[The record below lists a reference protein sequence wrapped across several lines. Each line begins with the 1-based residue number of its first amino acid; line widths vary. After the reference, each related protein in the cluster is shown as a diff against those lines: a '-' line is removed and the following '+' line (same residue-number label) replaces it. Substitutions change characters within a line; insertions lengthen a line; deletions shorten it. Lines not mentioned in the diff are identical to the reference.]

1 MEDRLQKFANLVD
14 AGGFTRGA
22 ERMHVSQPALSAAIK
37 KLEKELHAELFA
49 HDTRPIKLTEAGQL
63 AYDTGKTLIAQ
74 RTNLKQQLA
83 ELDGQKLPLRLGLID
98 SIAETLF
105 VHNRELDELEQWAHV
120 SLSINNSAL
129 LMQSVLQHDLDVAV
143 IVEQPTFSKMIHTEH
158 LGAEPLMVVARSDIA
173 PATQHAAAKGTL
185 PNFLSYNQT
194 STTHR
199 LVQAAAAQHAIELQP
214 RFYSTSPDIIL
225 KLVLAGRGTAALP
238 YLIVREYCENQVL
251 KPITLGN
258 SCVIERRIA
267 AITHTNRHV
276 PNDFLPTCVRLQTQL
291 QALCTQA
298 KTI

>member
-1 MEDRLQKFANLVD
+1 
-14 AGGFTRGA
+14 
-22 ERMHVSQPALSAAIK
+22 
-37 KLEKELHAELFA
+37 
-49 HDTRPIKLTEAGQL
+49 
-63 AYDTGKTLIAQ
+63 
-74 RTNLKQQLA
+74 
-83 ELDGQKLPLRLGLID
+83 
-98 SIAETLF
+98 
-105 VHNRELDELEQWAHV
+105 
-120 SLSINNSAL
+120 
-129 LMQSVLQHDLDVAV
+129 MQSVLQHDLDVA
-143 IVEQPTFSKMIHTEH
+143 IITEQPTFPKMIQTEH

-173 PATQHAAAKGTL
+173 TTTQHAAAKGTL

-199 LVQAAAAQHAIELQP
+199 LVQATATQHAVELQP

-238 YLIVREYCENQVL
+238 YLIVREYCKNQVL
-251 KPITLGN
+251 KPIILGN

-267 AITHTNRHV
+267 AITHANRHV